1 MKYRTLGKNGPQVS
15 ALGLGCMGMSAFY
28 GPRDDAESLNTLHQA
43 IDLGITLFDTADMYG
58 PHTNEKLLGQAIST
72 KRDQLFIATK
82 FGIIIGNDPDQR
94 GANGRPEYVRQS
106 CEDSLKRLG
115 IDVIDLYYQHRVD
128 PNVPIEETVGAMADL
143 VSAGK
148 VRFLGLSEASAATL
162 ERAVAIHPI
171 TALQSE
177 YSLWA
182 REPEQGILAACH
194 RLNVGFVAYSP
205 LGRGFLTGQIQSA
218 ESLAPDDFRR
228 SNPKFNADH
237 FNHNLALVKQVQ
249 TLATQKNC
257 TAAQLALAWLLAQDE
272 PIVPIP
278 GTRNAARLQENIGAL
293 NVVFHDDEL
302 ALLSAF
308 FSPEHIA
315 GERYTAGALRLING

>member
-58 PHTNEKLLGQAIST
+58 PYTNEKLLSQAIST

-115 IDVIDLYYQHRVD
+115 TDVIDLYYQHRVD

-148 VRFLGLSEASAATL
+148 VRFLGLSEVSVATL
-162 ERAVAIHPI
+162 ERAVATHPI

-228 SNPKFNADH
+228 SNPKFSADH

-249 TLATQKNC
+249 ALAAQKNC
-257 TAAQLALAWLLAQDE
+257 TPAQLALAWLLAQNE

-293 NVVFHDDEL
+293 DVVFHDDEL
-302 ALLSAF
+302 ATLSAF
-308 FSPEHIA
+308 FSPQHIA